1 MEKNKKKTVRL
12 DKDNQLIIENDN
24 AIITAGSVF
33 SEINGDYLISSDT
46 IEKLMVIV
54 NKQTMLKRNVF
65 PEYYISNTIIPE
77 HTNYVMLTSDETSII
92 LNQVNQD
99 LENEI
104 YELRK
109 ELANKIEELTKEN
122 ETLKSEAHNLTLL
135 LRKTEFELV
144 QVESKYKRLLQ
155 KIEGYNNA
163 RLFNKLKINEEDNL

>member
-1 MEKNKKKTVRL
+1 MKNKTVRL
-12 DKDNQLIIENDN
+12 DEDNQLIIENDN
-24 AIITAGSVF
+24 AIITGGSIF

-54 NKQTMLKRNVF
+54 NKKNMLKRNVF
-65 PEYYISNTIIPE
+65 PEYYISETIIPKY
-77 HTNYVMLTSDETSII
+77 TNYVMLTSDETSNI

-104 YELRK
+104 YKLKK
-109 ELANKIEELTKEN
+109 ENETKIDDLKKEN

-135 LRKTEFELV
+135 LRKTEYELV

-163 RLFNKLKINEEDNL
+163 RLFNKIKINEEDNL

>member
-1 MEKNKKKTVRL
+1 MKTVKL
-12 DKDNQLIIENDN
+12 DEDNQLIIENDN
-24 AIITAGSVF
+24 AIITAGSIF

-54 NKQTMLKRNVF
+54 NKKNMLKRNVF
-65 PEYYISNTIIPE
+65 PEYYISSEKIIPK

-163 RLFNKLKINEEDNL
+163 RLFNKLKINEEN

>member
-1 MEKNKKKTVRL
+1 MKNKTVRL
-12 DKDNQLIIENDN
+12 DEDNQLIIENDN
-24 AIITAGSVF
+24 AIITGGSIF

-65 PEYYISNTIIPE
+65 PEYYISETIIPK
-77 HTNYVMLTSDETSII
+77 HTNYVMLTSDETSMI

-104 YELRK
+104 YKLK
-109 ELANKIEELTKEN
+109 KEN
-122 ETLKSEAHNLTLL
+122 ETKIDDLKKENESLKSEAHNLTLL
-135 LRKTEFELV
+135 LRKNEYELV

>member
-1 MEKNKKKTVRL
+1 MKKNKEKTVRL
-12 DKDNQLIIENDN
+12 DEDNQLIIENDN
-24 AIITAGSVF
+24 AIIAAGSTF

-65 PEYYISNTIIPE
+65 PEYYISETIIPK

-104 YELRK
+104 YKLK
-109 ELANKIEELTKEN
+109 KEN
-122 ETLKSEAHNLTLL
+122 ETKIDDLKKENESLKSEAHNLTLL
-135 LRKTEFELV
+135 LRKTEYELV

-163 RLFNKLKINEEDNL
+163 RLFNKLKINEEN

>member
-12 DKDNQLIIENDN
+12 DEDNQLIIENDN

-46 IEKLMVIV
+46 IEKLMIIV

-65 PEYYISNTIIPE
+65 PEYYISERIIPK
-77 HTNYVMLTSDETSII
+77 HTSYVMLTSDETSMI

-104 YELRK
+104 YKLK
-109 ELANKIEELTKEN
+109 KEN
-122 ETLKSEAHNLTLL
+122 ETKIDDLKKENESLKSEAHNLTLL
-135 LRKTEFELV
+135 LRKTESELV
-144 QVESKYKRLLQ
+144 QVKSEIKRLMQ
-155 KIEGYNNA
+155 KIEDYNKTK
-163 RLFNKLKINEEDNL
+163 LFNKLKINEEDNL

>member
-1 MEKNKKKTVRL
+1 MKTVKL
-12 DKDNQLIIENDN
+12 DEDNQLIIENDN
-24 AIITAGSVF
+24 AIITAGSIF

-54 NKQTMLKRNVF
+54 NKKNMLKRNVF
-65 PEYYISNTIIPE
+65 PEYYISSEKIIPK
-77 HTNYVMLTSDETSII
+77 HTNYVMLTSDETYII

-163 RLFNKLKINEEDNL
+163 RLFNKLKINEEN